1 MQRITRHVE
10 VCAACG
16 AWDSFRKRRTV
27 YRDGVKRVYLA
38 CSKCGAHAVAT
49 YVRPEKGHVE
59 CKK

>member
-1 MQRITRHVE
+1 MQRIVRQVE
-10 VCAACG
+10 VCASCG

-49 YVRPEKGHVE
+49 YERPKITPPDD
-59 CKK
+59 KK